1 MTCAPDGY
9 QRYCL
14 AFNGTVP
21 GPQLTA
27 DWGDTLVIHVT
38 NNMGYN
44 GTSIHWHGVRQL
56 NTVDQDGVPGV
67 SQCPIAPGE
76 TFTYEFQVT
85 QYGSTWYHSHF
96 SLQYADGLFGPL
108 IFNGPATADYDE
120 DLGLL
125 FVGDWSHTEMETLW
139 YTARQGAPPSLENG
153 LLNGTNT
160 YDCSG
165 STNANCLGNGTKFE
179 MAFESGTTY
188 RLRVIN
194 VATEGHLD
202 FSIDGHSFTVIAT
215 DFVPIVP
222 FETDSV
228 LIGIGQRYDLIITA
242 NQTSGDYWIR
252 GGWQTAC
259 ANNQNAANITGILRY
274 DSSSTSDPTTT
285 GLTPSTYCGDEP
297 MESLVPWVP
306 LNVTNIP
313 NITTEDL
320 SFTFGDYFTWTIN
333 SSSLY
338 LNWSDP
344 TLLQITNNEDI
355 FPTDY
360 NVVSIEVCSIKS
372 LPIRLTSLTLSS
384 QKTTSEADEWAL
396 LVVQDLTG
404 IGLVN
409 HHP

>member
-38 NNMGYN
+38 NNMKYN

-76 TFTYEFQVT
+76 TFTYEFQVS

-125 FVGDWSHTEMETLW
+125 FVGDWSHTEIETLW
-139 YTARQGAPPSLENG
+139 YTARQGAVPSMENG

-222 FETDSV
+222 YETDSV
-228 LIGIGQRYDLIITA
+228 LIGIGQRYDLIVTA

-259 ANNQNAANITGILRY
+259 AANQNAANITGILRY
-274 DSSSTSDPTTT
+274 DTSSTSDPTTT
-285 GLTPSTYCGDEP
+285 GLTTSTYCGDEP

-306 LNVTNIP
+306 LNVTNVP
-313 NITTEDL
+313 NITKEDL

-333 SSSLY
+333 TSSLY

-360 NVVSIEVCSIKS
+360 NVVSIEVCSS
-372 LPIRLTSLTLSS
+372 
-384 QKTTSEADEWAL
+384 
-396 LVVQDLTG
+396 
-404 IGLVN
+404 
-409 HHP
+409 